1 MDKVIKVINL
11 LKIAIIFALGLFSTA
26 GYSLSSDWAISEKS
40 KVRLISPMTSSNN
53 NQLILALEY
62 ELEDEW
68 KTYWKSP
75 GGGGFPQKIIWNNSS
90 NVKDIKILW
99 PEPIEFEI
107 LGLKSIG
114 YKDKVIFPLIVDLED
129 NQKQTNLNLNI
140 NYLVCKDVCIPGSA
154 DIFLNIP
161 SGDGEY
167 TDYFFEI
174 EKVLSATLNNNI
186 DFTPISNFSFKAIEN
201 NNSVI
206 FDIEISTTSF
216 FDDPKIFIHTPFGL
230 PVVEPIN
237 NYSLDFQKLNTSLYY
252 SADQF
257 NEKKFP
263 IEIFFYDNNHSFKV
277 EKSVEIEN
285 VDKNISTNTSLIYLL
300 LISILGG
307 FILNLMPCVFPVL
320 SLKLLS
326 VINTE
331 DKKIKSSFFITVL
344 GIITSFLILGVFFAL
359 LKQINISI
367 SWGMQFQEPYFLM
380 FILMIISMF
389 FLNTLGLFQI
399 NLPSFLHSSNIL
411 NSGNNFYTKNFFNGF
426 FATLLATPCSAPYL
440 GTAVTA
446 AFTQS
451 TTYLFL
457 IFFFMGIGMSL
468 PYLVVAFFPGLI
480 SFLPRSGKWMIY
492 FKYFLSILLLIT
504 IVWLLSI
511 LNNYFNYFFIVTFT
525 VLLILISAILK
536 FRIYQIPLIISLIII
551 FFLTPYINSFQ
562 KINEEN
568 YKNNNWLDFNAKNIP
583 EIIANNE
590 IVFLDITADWCITCK
605 FNKINVLNSKTIS
618 EFFDSQEVT
627 LIKADWTQPNEKINK
642 FLKKYNKFGIPFN
655 AFYSSKFPKGIV
667 MNEILTRNKYLKHI
681 IKLNKKHD
689 Y

>member
-40 KVRLISPMTSSNN
+40 KVRLISPMTASNNN

-62 ELEDEW
+62 ELEEEW

-114 YKDKVIFPLIVDLED
+114 YKDKVIFPLIVDIED

-140 NYLVCKDVCIPGSA
+140 NYLVCRDICIPGNA
-154 DIFLNIP
+154 DIFLDLP

-174 EKVLSATLNNNI
+174 EKVLSTTLNNNI
-186 DFTPISNFSFKAIEN
+186 DFTPISNFSFNAIQN
-201 NNSVI
+201 NNDVI
-206 FDIEISTTSF
+206 FDIEITTSSF

-237 NYSLDFQKLNTSLYY
+237 NYSLDFQKLKTSFNFRL
-252 SADQF
+252 DQF

-277 EKSVEIEN
+277 EKNVEIEN
-285 VDKNISTNTSLIYLL
+285 VDKNISTNNSLLYLL
-300 LISILGG
+300 LISLLGG

-344 GIITSFLILGVFFAL
+344 GIITSFLILGSFFAI

-380 FILMIISMF
+380 FILIIISMF

-399 NLPSFLHSSNIL
+399 NLPSFLFSSKIL

-451 TTYLFL
+451 TTFLFL

-468 PYLVVAFFPGLI
+468 PYLIIAFFPGLI

-492 FKYFLSILLLIT
+492 FKYFLSILLFIT

-536 FRIYQIPLIISLIII
+536 FRIYQTPLIISLIII
-551 FFLTPYINSFQ
+551 FFLTPYLNSFQ

-568 YKNNNWLDFNAKNIP
+568 YKSNNWLDFNSKSIP

-590 IVFLDITADWCITCK
+590 IIFLDITADWCITCK
-605 FNKINVLNSKTIS
+605 FNKINVLNSKTVS
-618 EFFDSQEVT
+618 DFFDSQEVT

-655 AFYSSKFPKGIV
+655 AFYSSKFPEGIV
-667 MNEILTRNKYLKHI
+667 MNEILTEKQIFETYNKVK
-681 IKLNKKHD
+681 
-689 Y
+689 

>member
-11 LKIAIIFALGLFSTA
+11 LKIATIFAFGLFSTA

-174 EKVLSATLNNNI
+174 EKVLSTTLNNNI

-230 PVVEPIN
+230 PVVAPIN

-285 VDKNISTNTSLIYLL
+285 IDKNISIKTSLIYLL

-344 GIITSFLILGVFFAL
+344 GIISSFLILGAFFAI

-380 FILMIISMF
+380 FILIIISMF

-399 NLPSFLHSSNIL
+399 NLPSFLSSSKIL

-468 PYLVVAFFPGLI
+468 PYLIIAFFPGLI

-492 FKYFLSILLLIT
+492 FKYFLSILLFIT

-551 FFLTPYINSFQ
+551 FFLTPYLNSFQ

-568 YKNNNWLDFNAKNIP
+568 YKNNNWLDFNSKNIP

-605 FNKINVLNSKTIS
+605 FNKIDVLNSKTIS
-618 EFFDSQEVT
+618 DFFDSQEVT

-655 AFYSSKFPKGIV
+655 AFYSSKFPEGIV
-667 MNEILTRNKYLKHI
+667 MNEILTEKQIFETYNKVK
-681 IKLNKKHD
+681 
-689 Y
+689 

>member
-11 LKIAIIFALGLFSTA
+11 LKIAIIFAFGLFSTA

-75 GGGGFPQKIIWNNSS
+75 GGGGFPQKIIWNNST

-114 YKDKVIFPLIVDLED
+114 YKDKVIFPLIVDIED

-174 EKVLSATLNNNI
+174 EKVLSTTLNNNI

-252 SADQF
+252 NADQF

-285 VDKNISTNTSLIYLL
+285 VDKNISINTSLIYLL

-331 DKKIKSSFFITVL
+331 DKNIKSSFFITVL
-344 GIITSFLILGVFFAL
+344 GIISSFLILGAFFAI

-380 FILMIISMF
+380 FILIIISMF

-399 NLPSFLHSSNIL
+399 NLPSFLSSSKIL

-457 IFFFMGIGMSL
+457 IFCFMGIGMSL
-468 PYLVVAFFPGLI
+468 PYLVIAFFPGLI

-492 FKYFLSILLLIT
+492 FKYFLSILLFIT

-551 FFLTPYINSFQ
+551 FFLTPYLNSFQ

-568 YKNNNWLDFNAKNIP
+568 YKSNNWLDFNSKSIP

-605 FNKINVLNSKTIS
+605 FNKINVLNSKTVS
-618 EFFDSQEVT
+618 DFFDSQEVT

-655 AFYSSKFPKGIV
+655 AFYSSKFPEGIV
-667 MNEILTRNKYLKHI
+667 MNEILTEKQIFETYNKVK
-681 IKLNKKHD
+681 
-689 Y
+689 

>member
-11 LKIAIIFALGLFSTA
+11 LKIVIIFTLGLFSTA

-40 KVRLISPMTSSNN
+40 KVRLISPMTASNNN

-62 ELEDEW
+62 ELEEEW

-114 YKDKVIFPLIVDLED
+114 YKDKVVFPLIVDIKD

-140 NYLVCKDVCIPGSA
+140 NYLVCRDICIPGNV
-154 DIFLNIP
+154 DIFLDLP

-174 EKVLSATLNNNI
+174 EKVLSTTLNNNI
-186 DFTPISNFSFKAIEN
+186 DFTPISNFSFNAIQN
-201 NNSVI
+201 NNDVI
-206 FDIEISTTSF
+206 FDIEISTSSF

-230 PVVEPIN
+230 PVVESIN
-237 NYSLDFQKLNTSLYY
+237 NYSLDFQKLKTSFNYRL
-252 SADQF
+252 DQF
-257 NEKKFP
+257 YEKKFP

-277 EKSVEIEN
+277 EKNVEIEN
-285 VDKNISTNTSLIYLL
+285 VDKNISTNNSLLYLL
-300 LISILGG
+300 LISLLGG

-344 GIITSFLILGVFFAL
+344 GIITSFLILGSFFAI

-380 FILMIISMF
+380 FILIIISMF

-399 NLPSFLHSSNIL
+399 NLPSYLFSSKIL
-411 NSGNNFYTKNFFNGF
+411 NSGKNFYTKNFFNGF

-468 PYLVVAFFPGLI
+468 PYLIIAFFPGLI

-492 FKYFLSILLLIT
+492 FKYFLSILLFIT

-536 FRIYQIPLIISLIII
+536 FRIYQTPLIISLIII
-551 FFLTPYINSFQ
+551 FFLTPYLNSFQ

-568 YKNNNWLDFNAKNIP
+568 YKSNNWLDFNSKSIP

-605 FNKINVLNSKTIS
+605 FNKINVLNSKTVS
-618 EFFDSQEVT
+618 DFFVSQEVI

-655 AFYSSKFPKGIV
+655 AFYSSKFPEGIV
-667 MNEILTRNKYLKHI
+667 MNEILTEKQIFETYNKVK
-681 IKLNKKHD
+681 
-689 Y
+689 

>member
-1 MDKVIKVINL
+1 MDKVIKVTKL
-11 LKIAIIFALGLFSTA
+11 LKIAIILALGLFSPA

-40 KVRLISPMTSSNN
+40 KVRLISPMTASNNN

-62 ELEDEW
+62 ELEEEW

-114 YKDKVIFPLIVDLED
+114 YKDKVIFPLIVDIED

-140 NYLVCKDVCIPGSA
+140 NYLVCKDVCIPGNA

-174 EKVLSATLNNNI
+174 EKVLSTTLNNNI

-237 NYSLDFQKLNTSLYY
+237 NYSLDFQKLKTSFNFRL
-252 SADQF
+252 DQF

-277 EKSVEIEN
+277 EKNVEIEN
-285 VDKNISTNTSLIYLL
+285 VDKNIFTNNSLLYLL
-300 LISILGG
+300 LISLLGG

-344 GIITSFLILGVFFAL
+344 GIITSFLILGSFFAI

-380 FILMIISMF
+380 FILTIISMF

-399 NLPSFLHSSNIL
+399 NLPSFLSSSKIL

-468 PYLVVAFFPGLI
+468 PYLIIAFFPGLI

-492 FKYFLSILLLIT
+492 FKYFLSILLFIT

-536 FRIYQIPLIISLIII
+536 FRIYQTPLIISLIII
-551 FFLTPYINSFQ
+551 FFLTPYLNSFQ

-568 YKNNNWLDFNAKNIP
+568 YKSNNWLDFNSKSIP

-605 FNKINVLNSKTIS
+605 FNKINVLNSKTVS
-618 EFFDSQEVT
+618 DFFDSQEVT

-655 AFYSSKFPKGIV
+655 AFYSSKFPEGIV
-667 MNEILTRNKYLKHI
+667 MNEILTEKQIFETYNKVK
-681 IKLNKKHD
+681 
-689 Y
+689 

>member
-1 MDKVIKVINL
+1 MNKVIKFINL
-11 LKIAIIFALGLFSTA
+11 LKIAIIFAFGLFSTP

-40 KVRLISPMTSSNN
+40 KVRLISPITSSNN

-161 SGDGEY
+161 SGDGDY

-174 EKVLSATLNNNI
+174 EKVLSTTLNNNI

-263 IEIFFYDNNHSFKV
+263 IEIFFYDNNHSFKI

-285 VDKNISTNTSLIYLL
+285 IDKNITINTSLIYLL
-300 LISILGG
+300 LISLIGG

-344 GIITSFLILGVFFAL
+344 GIITSFLILGAFFAI

-380 FILMIISMF
+380 FILIIISMF

-399 NLPSFLHSSNIL
+399 NLPSFLSSSKIL
-411 NSGNNFYTKNFFNGF
+411 NSGNSFYSKNFFNGF

-457 IFFFMGIGMSL
+457 IFFFMGVGMSI
-468 PYLVVAFFPGLI
+468 PYLVIAFFPSLI

-511 LNNYFNYFFIVTFT
+511 LNNYFNYFFLFTFA
-525 VLLILISAILK
+525 VLLTLISAILK

-551 FFLTPYINSFQ
+551 FFLTPYLNSFQ

-568 YKNNNWLDFNAKNIP
+568 YKSNDWLDFNSKSIP

-618 EFFDSQEVT
+618 YFFDSQEVT

-655 AFYSSKFPKGIV
+655 AFYSSKFPEGIV
-667 MNEILTRNKYLKHI
+667 MNEILTEKQIFETYNKVK
-681 IKLNKKHD
+681 
-689 Y
+689 

>member
-40 KVRLISPMTSSNN
+40 KVRLISPMTASNNN

-62 ELEDEW
+62 ELEEEW

-114 YKDKVIFPLIVDLED
+114 YKDKVIFPLIVDIED
-129 NQKQTNLNLNI
+129 NEKQTNLNLNI
-140 NYLVCKDVCIPGSA
+140 NYLVCRDVCIPGNA
-154 DIFLNIP
+154 DIFLNLP
-161 SGDGEY
+161 SGDGAY

-174 EKVLSATLNNNI
+174 EKVLSTTLNNKI
-186 DFTPISNFSFKAIEN
+186 DFTPISNFSIKAIEN
-201 NNSVI
+201 SNDVI
-206 FDIEISTTSF
+206 FDIEISTNSF

-230 PVVEPIN
+230 PLAEPIN

-252 SADQF
+252 SSDQF

-277 EKSVEIEN
+277 EKNLEIEN
-285 VDKNISTNTSLIYLL
+285 VDKNISINNSLVYLL
-300 LISILGG
+300 LISVLGG

-331 DKKIKSSFFITVL
+331 EKKIKSSFFITVL
-344 GIITSFLILGVFFAL
+344 GIITSFLILGSFFAI

-380 FILMIISMF
+380 FILTIISMF
-389 FLNTLGLFQI
+389 FLNTLGFFQI
-399 NLPSFLHSSNIL
+399 NLPSFLYSSKIL

-457 IFFFMGIGMSL
+457 IFCFMGIGMSI
-468 PYLVVAFFPGLI
+468 PYLVIAFFPGLI

-536 FRIYQIPLIISLIII
+536 LRIFQIPLIISLIII
-551 FFLTPYINSFQ
+551 FFLTPFLNSFQ

-568 YKNNNWLDFNAKNIP
+568 YKSNNWLDFNSKSIP

-605 FNKINVLNSKTIS
+605 FNKINVLNSETIS

-655 AFYSSKFPKGIV
+655 AFYSSKFPEGIV
-667 MNEILTRNKYLKHI
+667 MNEILTEKQIFETYNKVK
-681 IKLNKKHD
+681 
-689 Y
+689 

>member
-11 LKIAIIFALGLFSTA
+11 LKIAIIFAFGLFSTA

-114 YKDKVIFPLIVDLED
+114 YKDKVIFPLIVDIED

-174 EKVLSATLNNNI
+174 EKVLSTTLNNNI

-277 EKSVEIEN
+277 KKNVEIEN
-285 VDKNISTNTSLIYLL
+285 VDKNISINTSLIYLL
-300 LISILGG
+300 LISLLGG

-331 DKKIKSSFFITVL
+331 DKKIKSSFFITIL
-344 GIITSFLILGVFFAL
+344 GIISSFLILGAFFAI

-380 FILMIISMF
+380 FILIIISMF
-389 FLNTLGLFQI
+389 FLNTLGLIQI
-399 NLPSFLHSSNIL
+399 NLPGFLSSSKIL

-468 PYLVVAFFPGLI
+468 PYLIIAFFPGLI

-492 FKYFLSILLLIT
+492 FKYFLSILLFIT

-511 LNNYFNYFFIVTFT
+511 LNNYFNYLFIVSFT

-536 FRIYQIPLIISLIII
+536 FRIYQTPLIISLIII
-551 FFLTPYINSFQ
+551 FFLTPYLNSFQ

-568 YKNNNWLDFNAKNIP
+568 YKSNNWLDFNSKSIP

-605 FNKINVLNSKTIS
+605 FNKINVLNSEVIS
-618 EFFDSQEVT
+618 EFFDSQEIT

-655 AFYSSKFPKGIV
+655 AFYSSKFPEGIV
-667 MNEILTRNKYLKHI
+667 MNEILTEKQIFETYNKVK
-681 IKLNKKHD
+681 
-689 Y
+689 

>member
-40 KVRLISPMTSSNN
+40 KVRLISPMTASNNN
-53 NQLILALEY
+53 NQLFLALEY
-62 ELEDEW
+62 ELEEEW

-114 YKDKVIFPLIVDLED
+114 YKDKVIFPLIVDIKD

-140 NYLVCKDVCIPGSA
+140 NYLVCRDICIPGNA
-154 DIFLNIP
+154 DIFLDLP

-186 DFTPISNFSFKAIEN
+186 DFTPISNFSFTAIQN
-201 NNSVI
+201 NNDVI
-206 FDIEISTTSF
+206 FDIEISTSSF

-237 NYSLDFQKLNTSLYY
+237 NYSLDFQKLKTSFNFRL
-252 SADQF
+252 DQF

-277 EKSVEIEN
+277 EKNVEIEN
-285 VDKNISTNTSLIYLL
+285 VDINISTNNNLLYLL
-300 LISILGG
+300 LISLLGG

-344 GIITSFLILGVFFAL
+344 GIITSFLILGSFFAI

-380 FILMIISMF
+380 SILTIISIF
-389 FLNTLGLFQI
+389 FLNTLGLFKI
-399 NLPSFLHSSNIL
+399 NLPSFLFSSKIL

-457 IFFFMGIGMSL
+457 IFLFMGIGMSL
-468 PYLVVAFFPGLI
+468 PYLIIAFFPGLI

-492 FKYFLSILLLIT
+492 FKYFLSILLFIT

-536 FRIYQIPLIISLIII
+536 FRIYQTPLIISLIII
-551 FFLTPYINSFQ
+551 FFLTPYLNSFQ

-568 YKNNNWLDFNAKNIP
+568 YKSNNWLDFNSKSIP

-605 FNKINVLNSKTIS
+605 FNKINVLNSKTVS
-618 EFFDSQEVT
+618 DFFDSQEVT

-655 AFYSSKFPKGIV
+655 AFYSSKFPEGIV
-667 MNEILTRNKYLKHI
+667 MNEILTEKQIFETYNKVK
-681 IKLNKKHD
+681 
-689 Y
+689 

>member
-11 LKIAIIFALGLFSTA
+11 LKIVIIFALGLFSTA

-40 KVRLISPMTSSNN
+40 KVRLISPMTASNNN

-62 ELEDEW
+62 ELEEEW

-114 YKDKVIFPLIVDLED
+114 YKDKVIFPLIVDIKD

-174 EKVLSATLNNNI
+174 EKVLSTTLNNNI

-344 GIITSFLILGVFFAL
+344 GIISSFLILGAFFAI

-380 FILMIISMF
+380 FILIIISMF

-399 NLPSFLHSSNIL
+399 NLPSFLSSSKIL

-468 PYLVVAFFPGLI
+468 PYLIIAFFPGLI

-492 FKYFLSILLLIT
+492 FKYFLSILLFIT

-551 FFLTPYINSFQ
+551 FFLTPYLNSFQ

-568 YKNNNWLDFNAKNIP
+568 YKSNNWLDFNSKSIP

-605 FNKINVLNSKTIS
+605 FNKINVLNSKTVS
-618 EFFDSQEVT
+618 DFFDSQEVT

-655 AFYSSKFPKGIV
+655 AFYSSKFPEGIV
-667 MNEILTRNKYLKHI
+667 MNEILTEKQIFETYNKVK
-681 IKLNKKHD
+681 
-689 Y
+689 

>member
-11 LKIAIIFALGLFSTA
+11 LKIAIIFAFGLFSTA

-40 KVRLISPMTSSNN
+40 KVRLISPMTASNN
-53 NQLILALEY
+53 NKLILALEY

-174 EKVLSATLNNNI
+174 EKVLSTTLNNNI

-285 VDKNISTNTSLIYLL
+285 IDKNISINTSLIYLL

-331 DKKIKSSFFITVL
+331 DKNIKSSFFITVL
-344 GIITSFLILGVFFAL
+344 GIISSFLILGAFFAI

-380 FILMIISMF
+380 FILIIISMF

-399 NLPSFLHSSNIL
+399 NLPSFLSSSKIL

-468 PYLVVAFFPGLI
+468 PYLIIAFFPGLI

-492 FKYFLSILLLIT
+492 FKYFLSILLFIT

-536 FRIYQIPLIISLIII
+536 FRIYQTPLIISLIII
-551 FFLTPYINSFQ
+551 FFLTPYLNSFQ

-568 YKNNNWLDFNAKNIP
+568 YKSNNWLDFNSKSIP

-605 FNKINVLNSKTIS
+605 FNKINVLNSKKIS
-618 EFFDSQEVT
+618 DFFDSQEVT

-655 AFYSSKFPKGIV
+655 AFYSSKFPEGIV
-667 MNEILTRNKYLKHI
+667 MNEILTEKQILETYNKVK
-681 IKLNKKHD
+681 
-689 Y
+689 

>member
-1 MDKVIKVINL
+1 MDKVIKVTKL
-11 LKIAIIFALGLFSTA
+11 LKIAIILALGLFSPA

-40 KVRLISPMTSSNN
+40 KVRLISPTTASNNN

-62 ELEDEW
+62 ELEEEW

-114 YKDKVIFPLIVDLED
+114 YKDKVIFPLIVDIKD

-140 NYLVCKDVCIPGSA
+140 NYLVCRDICIPGNA
-154 DIFLNIP
+154 DIFLDLP

-174 EKVLSATLNNNI
+174 EKVLSTTLNNNI
-186 DFTPISNFSFKAIEN
+186 DFTPISNFSFNAIQN
-201 NNSVI
+201 NNDVI
-206 FDIEISTTSF
+206 FDIEITTSSF

-237 NYSLDFQKLNTSLYY
+237 NYSLDFQKLKTSFNFRL
-252 SADQF
+252 DQF

-277 EKSVEIEN
+277 EKNVEIEN
-285 VDKNISTNTSLIYLL
+285 VDKNISTNNSLLYLL
-300 LISILGG
+300 LISLLGG

-344 GIITSFLILGVFFAL
+344 GIITSFLILGSFFAI

-380 FILMIISMF
+380 FILTIISMF

-399 NLPSFLHSSNIL
+399 NLPSFLFSSKIL

-468 PYLVVAFFPGLI
+468 PYLIIAFFPGLI

-492 FKYFLSILLLIT
+492 FKYFLSILLFIT

-536 FRIYQIPLIISLIII
+536 FRIYQTPLIISLIII
-551 FFLTPYINSFQ
+551 FFLTPYLNSFQ

-568 YKNNNWLDFNAKNIP
+568 YKSNNWLDFNSKSIP

-605 FNKINVLNSKTIS
+605 FNKINVLNSKTVS
-618 EFFDSQEVT
+618 DFFDSQEVT

-655 AFYSSKFPKGIV
+655 AFYSSKFPEGIV
-667 MNEILTRNKYLKHI
+667 MNEILTEKQIFETYNKVK
-681 IKLNKKHD
+681 
-689 Y
+689 

>member
-40 KVRLISPMTSSNN
+40 KVRLISPMTASNNN

-62 ELEDEW
+62 ELEEEW

-114 YKDKVIFPLIVDLED
+114 YKDKVIFPLIVDIED

-140 NYLVCKDVCIPGSA
+140 NYLVCRDICIPGNA
-154 DIFLNIP
+154 DIFLDLP

-174 EKVLSATLNNNI
+174 EKVLSTTLNNNI

-237 NYSLDFQKLNTSLYY
+237 NYSLDFQKLKTSFNFRL
-252 SADQF
+252 DQF

-277 EKSVEIEN
+277 EKNVEIEN
-285 VDKNISTNTSLIYLL
+285 VDKNISTNNSLLYLL
-300 LISILGG
+300 LISLLGG

-344 GIITSFLILGVFFAL
+344 GIITSFLILGSFFAI

-380 FILMIISMF
+380 FILTIISMF

-399 NLPSFLHSSNIL
+399 NLPSFLFSSKIL

-468 PYLVVAFFPGLI
+468 PYLIIAFFPGLI

-492 FKYFLSILLLIT
+492 FKYFLSILLFIT

-551 FFLTPYINSFQ
+551 FFLTPYLNSFQ

-568 YKNNNWLDFNAKNIP
+568 YKSNNWLDFNSKSIP
-583 EIIANNE
+583 EIIVNNE

-605 FNKINVLNSKTIS
+605 FNKINVLNSKTVS
-618 EFFDSQEVT
+618 DFFDSQEVT

-655 AFYSSKFPKGIV
+655 AFYSSKFPEGIV
-667 MNEILTRNKYLKHI
+667 MNEILTEKQIFETYNKVK
-681 IKLNKKHD
+681 
-689 Y
+689 

>member
-11 LKIAIIFALGLFSTA
+11 LKIAIILALGLFSSA

-40 KVRLISPMTSSNN
+40 KVRLISPMTASNNN

-62 ELEDEW
+62 ELEEEW

-114 YKDKVIFPLIVDLED
+114 YKDKVIFPLIVDIED

-140 NYLVCKDVCIPGSA
+140 NYLVCRDICIPGNA
-154 DIFLNIP
+154 DIFLDLP

-174 EKVLSATLNNNI
+174 EKVLSTTLNNNI

-237 NYSLDFQKLNTSLYY
+237 NYSLDFQKLKTSFNFRL
-252 SADQF
+252 DQF

-277 EKSVEIEN
+277 EKNVEIEN
-285 VDKNISTNTSLIYLL
+285 VDKNISTNNSLLYLL
-300 LISILGG
+300 LISLLGG

-344 GIITSFLILGVFFAL
+344 GIITSFLILGSFFAI

-380 FILMIISMF
+380 FILTIISMF

-399 NLPSFLHSSNIL
+399 NLPSFLSSSKIL

-468 PYLVVAFFPGLI
+468 PYLIIAFFPGLI

-492 FKYFLSILLLIT
+492 FKYFLSILLFIT

-551 FFLTPYINSFQ
+551 FFLTPYLNSFQ

-568 YKNNNWLDFNAKNIP
+568 YKSNNWLDFNSKSIP

-590 IVFLDITADWCITCK
+590 IIFLDITADWCITCK
-605 FNKINVLNSKTIS
+605 FNKINVLNSKTVS
-618 EFFDSQEVT
+618 DFFDSQEVT

-655 AFYSSKFPKGIV
+655 AFYSSKFPEGIV
-667 MNEILTRNKYLKHI
+667 MNEILTEKQIFETYNKVK
-681 IKLNKKHD
+681 
-689 Y
+689 

>member
-11 LKIAIIFALGLFSTA
+11 LKIAIIFAFGLFSTA

-174 EKVLSATLNNNI
+174 EKVLSTTLNNNI

-285 VDKNISTNTSLIYLL
+285 IDKNISINTSLIYLL

-331 DKKIKSSFFITVL
+331 DKKIKSSFFITAL
-344 GIITSFLILGVFFAL
+344 GIISSFLILGVFFAI

-380 FILMIISMF
+380 FILIIISMF

-399 NLPSFLHSSNIL
+399 NLPSFLSSSKIL

-468 PYLVVAFFPGLI
+468 PYLIIAFFPGLI

-492 FKYFLSILLLIT
+492 FKYFLSILLFIT

-551 FFLTPYINSFQ
+551 FFLTPYLNSFQ

-568 YKNNNWLDFNAKNIP
+568 YKSNNWLDFNSKSIP

-605 FNKINVLNSKTIS
+605 YNKINVLNSKTVS
-618 EFFDSQEVT
+618 DFFDSQEVT

-655 AFYSSKFPKGIV
+655 AFYSSKFPEGIV
-667 MNEILTRNKYLKHI
+667 MNEILTEKQIFETYNKVK
-681 IKLNKKHD
+681 
-689 Y
+689 

>member
-40 KVRLISPMTSSNN
+40 KVRLISPMTASNNN

-62 ELEDEW
+62 ELEEEW

-174 EKVLSATLNNNI
+174 EKVLSTTLNNNI

-237 NYSLDFQKLNTSLYY
+237 NYSLDLQKLNTSLYY

-285 VDKNISTNTSLIYLL
+285 VDKNISINTSLIYLL

-331 DKKIKSSFFITVL
+331 DKNIKSSFFITVL
-344 GIITSFLILGVFFAL
+344 GIISSFLILGAFFAI

-380 FILMIISMF
+380 FILIIISMF

-399 NLPSFLHSSNIL
+399 NLPSFLSSSKIL

-468 PYLVVAFFPGLI
+468 PYLIIAFFPGLI

-492 FKYFLSILLLIT
+492 FKYFLSILLFIT

-551 FFLTPYINSFQ
+551 FFLTPYLNSFQ

-568 YKNNNWLDFNAKNIP
+568 YKSNNWLDFNSKNIT

-590 IVFLDITADWCITCK
+590 IIFLDITADWCITCK
-605 FNKINVLNSKTIS
+605 FNKINVLNSKTVS
-618 EFFDSQEVT
+618 DFFDSQEVT

-655 AFYSSKFPKGIV
+655 AFYSSKFPEGIV
-667 MNEILTRNKYLKHI
+667 MNEILTEKQIFETYNKVK
-681 IKLNKKHD
+681 
-689 Y
+689 

>member
-11 LKIAIIFALGLFSTA
+11 LKIAIIFAFGLFSTA

-40 KVRLISPMTSSNN
+40 KVRLISPMTASNNN

-62 ELEDEW
+62 ELEEEW

-114 YKDKVIFPLIVDLED
+114 YKDKVIFPLIVDIED

-140 NYLVCKDVCIPGSA
+140 NYLVCRDVCIPGNA
-154 DIFLNIP
+154 DIFLNLP

-174 EKVLSATLNNNI
+174 EKVLSTTLNNNI

-285 VDKNISTNTSLIYLL
+285 VDKNISINTSLIYLL

-344 GIITSFLILGVFFAL
+344 GIISSFLILGAFFAI

-380 FILMIISMF
+380 FILIIISMF

-399 NLPSFLHSSNIL
+399 NLPSFLSSSKIL

-468 PYLVVAFFPGLI
+468 PYLVIAFFPGLI

-492 FKYFLSILLLIT
+492 FKYFLSILLFIT

-551 FFLTPYINSFQ
+551 FFLTPYLNSFQ

-568 YKNNNWLDFNAKNIP
+568 YKSNNWLDFNSKSIP

-605 FNKINVLNSKTIS
+605 FNKINVLNSKTVS
-618 EFFDSQEVT
+618 DFFDSQEVT
-627 LIKADWTQPNEKINK
+627 LIKADWTQPNEKINR

-655 AFYSSKFPKGIV
+655 AFYSSKFPEGIV
-667 MNEILTRNKYLKHI
+667 MNEILTEKQIFETYNKVK
-681 IKLNKKHD
+681 
-689 Y
+689 

>member
-40 KVRLISPMTSSNN
+40 KVRLISPMTASNNN

-62 ELEDEW
+62 ELEEEW

-114 YKDKVIFPLIVDLED
+114 YKDKVIFPLIVDIED

-140 NYLVCKDVCIPGSA
+140 NYLVCRDICIPGNA
-154 DIFLNIP
+154 DIFLELP

-174 EKVLSATLNNNI
+174 EKVLSTTLNNNI

-237 NYSLDFQKLNTSLYY
+237 NYSLDFQKLKTSFNFRI
-252 SADQF
+252 DQF

-277 EKSVEIEN
+277 EKNVEIEN
-285 VDKNISTNTSLIYLL
+285 VDKNISTNNSLLYLL
-300 LISILGG
+300 LISLLGG

-344 GIITSFLILGVFFAL
+344 GIITSFLILGSFFAI

-380 FILMIISMF
+380 FILTIISMF

-399 NLPSFLHSSNIL
+399 NLPSFLSSSKIL

-457 IFFFMGIGMSL
+457 IFFFMGIGMSV
-468 PYLVVAFFPGLI
+468 PYLIIAFFPGLI

-492 FKYFLSILLLIT
+492 FKYFLSILLFIT

-511 LNNYFNYFFIVTFT
+511 LNNYFNYFFIVTFA

-551 FFLTPYINSFQ
+551 FFLTPYLNSFQ

-568 YKNNNWLDFNAKNIP
+568 YKSNNWLDFNSKSIP

-590 IVFLDITADWCITCK
+590 IIFLDITADWCITCK
-605 FNKINVLNSKTIS
+605 FNKINVLNSKTVS
-618 EFFDSQEVT
+618 DFFDSQEVT

-655 AFYSSKFPKGIV
+655 AFYSSKFPEGIV
-667 MNEILTRNKYLKHI
+667 MNEILTEKQIFETYNKVK
-681 IKLNKKHD
+681 
-689 Y
+689 

>member
-1 MDKVIKVINL
+1 MDKVIKVTKL
-11 LKIAIIFALGLFSTA
+11 LKIAIILALGLFSPA

-40 KVRLISPMTSSNN
+40 KVRLISPTTASNNN

-62 ELEDEW
+62 ELEEEW

-114 YKDKVIFPLIVDLED
+114 YKDKVIFPLIVDIED

-140 NYLVCKDVCIPGSA
+140 NYLVCRDICIPGNA
-154 DIFLNIP
+154 DIFLDLP

-174 EKVLSATLNNNI
+174 EKVLSTTLNNNI

-237 NYSLDFQKLNTSLYY
+237 NYSLDFQKLKTSFNFRL
-252 SADQF
+252 DQF

-277 EKSVEIEN
+277 EKNVEIEN
-285 VDKNISTNTSLIYLL
+285 VDKNISTNNSLLYLL
-300 LISILGG
+300 LISLLGG

-344 GIITSFLILGVFFAL
+344 GIITSFLILGSFFAI

-380 FILMIISMF
+380 FILTIISMF

-399 NLPSFLHSSNIL
+399 NLPSFLFSSKIL

-468 PYLVVAFFPGLI
+468 PYLIIAFFPGLI

-492 FKYFLSILLLIT
+492 FKYFLSILLFIT

-536 FRIYQIPLIISLIII
+536 FRIYQTPLIISLIII
-551 FFLTPYINSFQ
+551 FFLTPYLNSFQ

-568 YKNNNWLDFNAKNIP
+568 YKSNNWLDFNSKSIP

-590 IVFLDITADWCITCK
+590 IIFLDITADWCITCK
-605 FNKINVLNSKTIS
+605 FNKINVLNSKTVS
-618 EFFDSQEVT
+618 DFFDSQEVT

-655 AFYSSKFPKGIV
+655 AFYSSKFPEGIV
-667 MNEILTRNKYLKHI
+667 MNEILTEKQIFETYNKVK
-681 IKLNKKHD
+681 
-689 Y
+689 

>member
-40 KVRLISPMTSSNN
+40 KVRLISPMTASNNN

-62 ELEDEW
+62 ELEEEW

-114 YKDKVIFPLIVDLED
+114 YKDKVIFPLIVDIED

-140 NYLVCKDVCIPGSA
+140 NYLVCRDICIPGNA
-154 DIFLNIP
+154 DIFLDLP

-174 EKVLSATLNNNI
+174 EKVLSTTLNNNI

-237 NYSLDFQKLNTSLYY
+237 NYSLDFQKLKTSFNFRL
-252 SADQF
+252 DQF

-277 EKSVEIEN
+277 EKNVEIEN
-285 VDKNISTNTSLIYLL
+285 VDKNISTNNSLLYLL
-300 LISILGG
+300 LISLLGG

-344 GIITSFLILGVFFAL
+344 GIITSFLILGSFFAI

-380 FILMIISMF
+380 FILTIISMF

-399 NLPSFLHSSNIL
+399 NLPSFLFSSKIL

-468 PYLVVAFFPGLI
+468 PYLIIAFFPGLI

-492 FKYFLSILLLIT
+492 FKYFLSILLFIT

-536 FRIYQIPLIISLIII
+536 FRIYQTPLIISLIII
-551 FFLTPYINSFQ
+551 FFLTPYLNSFQ

-568 YKNNNWLDFNAKNIP
+568 YKSNNWLDFNSKSIP
-583 EIIANNE
+583 EIIVNNE

-605 FNKINVLNSKTIS
+605 FNKINVLNSKTVS
-618 EFFDSQEVT
+618 DFFDSQEVT

-655 AFYSSKFPKGIV
+655 AFYSSKFPEGIV
-667 MNEILTRNKYLKHI
+667 MNEILTEKQIFETYNKVK
-681 IKLNKKHD
+681 
-689 Y
+689 

>member
-11 LKIAIIFALGLFSTA
+11 LKIAIIFAFGLFSTA

-40 KVRLISPMTSSNN
+40 KVRLISPMTASNNN

-62 ELEDEW
+62 ELEEEW

-174 EKVLSATLNNNI
+174 EKVLSTTLNNNI

-206 FDIEISTTSF
+206 FDIEISTISF

-237 NYSLDFQKLNTSLYY
+237 NYSLDLQTLNTSLYY

-285 VDKNISTNTSLIYLL
+285 IDKNISINTSLIYLL
-300 LISILGG
+300 LISLLGG

-344 GIITSFLILGVFFAL
+344 GIISSFLILGAFFAI

-380 FILMIISMF
+380 FILIIISMF

-399 NLPSFLHSSNIL
+399 NLPSFLSSSKIL

-457 IFFFMGIGMSL
+457 IFCFMGIGMSL
-468 PYLVVAFFPGLI
+468 PYLIIAFFPGLI

-492 FKYFLSILLLIT
+492 FKYFLSILLFIT

-511 LNNYFNYFFIVTFT
+511 LNNYFNYFF
-525 VLLILISAILK
+525 
-536 FRIYQIPLIISLIII
+536 
-551 FFLTPYINSFQ
+551 
-562 KINEEN
+562 
-568 YKNNNWLDFNAKNIP
+568 
-583 EIIANNE
+583 
-590 IVFLDITADWCITCK
+590 
-605 FNKINVLNSKTIS
+605 
-618 EFFDSQEVT
+618 
-627 LIKADWTQPNEKINK
+627 
-642 FLKKYNKFGIPFN
+642 GIRVN
-655 AFYSSKFPKGIV
+655 
-667 MNEILTRNKYLKHI
+667 
-681 IKLNKKHD
+681 
-689 Y
+689 

>member
-40 KVRLISPMTSSNN
+40 KVRLISPMTASNNN

-62 ELEDEW
+62 ELEEEW

-114 YKDKVIFPLIVDLED
+114 YKDKVIFPLIVDIED

-140 NYLVCKDVCIPGSA
+140 NYLVCRDICIPGNA
-154 DIFLNIP
+154 DIFLDLP

-174 EKVLSATLNNNI
+174 EKVLSTTLNNNI

-237 NYSLDFQKLNTSLYY
+237 NYSLDFQKLKTSFNFRL
-252 SADQF
+252 DQF

-277 EKSVEIEN
+277 EKNVEIEN
-285 VDKNISTNTSLIYLL
+285 VDKNIFTNNSLLYLL
-300 LISILGG
+300 LISLLGG

-344 GIITSFLILGVFFAL
+344 GIITSFLILGSFFAI

-380 FILMIISMF
+380 FILTIISMF

-399 NLPSFLHSSNIL
+399 NLPSFLSSSKIL

-468 PYLVVAFFPGLI
+468 PYLIIAFFPGLI

-492 FKYFLSILLLIT
+492 FKYFLSILLFIT

-536 FRIYQIPLIISLIII
+536 FRIYQTPLIISLIII
-551 FFLTPYINSFQ
+551 FFLTPYLNSFQ

-568 YKNNNWLDFNAKNIP
+568 YKSNNWLDFNSKSIP

-605 FNKINVLNSKTIS
+605 FNKINVLNSKTVS
-618 EFFDSQEVT
+618 DFFDSQEVT

-655 AFYSSKFPKGIV
+655 AFYSSKFPEGIV
-667 MNEILTRNKYLKHI
+667 MNEILTEKQIFETYNKVK
-681 IKLNKKHD
+681 
-689 Y
+689 

>member
-1 MDKVIKVINL
+1 MDKLIKVINL
-11 LKIAIIFALGLFSTA
+11 LKIAIIFAFGLFSTA

-62 ELEDEW
+62 ELEEEW

-90 NVKDIKILW
+90 NVKDINILW

-174 EKVLSATLNNNI
+174 EKVLSTTLNNNI

-285 VDKNISTNTSLIYLL
+285 VDKNISINTSLIYLL

-344 GIITSFLILGVFFAL
+344 GIISSFLILGAFFAI

-380 FILMIISMF
+380 FILIIISMF
-389 FLNTLGLFQI
+389 FLNTLGLIQI
-399 NLPSFLHSSNIL
+399 NLPSFLSSSKIL
-411 NSGNNFYTKNFFNGF
+411 DSGNNFYTKNFFNGF

-457 IFFFMGIGMSL
+457 IFCFMGIGMSL
-468 PYLVVAFFPGLI
+468 PYLIIAFFPSLI

-492 FKYFLSILLLIT
+492 FKYFLSILLFIT

-525 VLLILISAILK
+525 VLLILISTILK

-551 FFLTPYINSFQ
+551 FFLTPYLNSFQ

-568 YKNNNWLDFNAKNIP
+568 YKSNNWLDFNSKSIP

-605 FNKINVLNSKTIS
+605 FNKINVLNSKTVS
-618 EFFDSQEVT
+618 DFFDSQEVT

-655 AFYSSKFPKGIV
+655 AFYSSKFPEGIV
-667 MNEILTRNKYLKHI
+667 LNEILTEKQIFETYNKVK
-681 IKLNKKHD
+681 
-689 Y
+689 

>member
-1 MDKVIKVINL
+1 MDKVIKIINL
-11 LKIAIIFALGLFSTA
+11 LKILIILAIGLFSTA
-26 GYSLSSDWAISEKS
+26 GYSLSSDWANSEKS
-40 KVRLISPMTSSNN
+40 KVRLISPITASNN
-53 NQLILALEY
+53 NDQLILALEY
-62 ELEDEW
+62 ELEEEW

-114 YKDKVIFPLIVDLED
+114 YKDKVIFPLIVDIED
-129 NQKQTNLNLNI
+129 NQKETNLNLNI
-140 NYLVCKDVCIPGSA
+140 NYLVCRDVCIPGNA
-154 DIFLNIP
+154 NIFLNLP
-161 SGDGEY
+161 SGDGAY

-174 EKVLSATLNNNI
+174 EKVLSTTLNNNI
-186 DFTPISNFSFKAIEN
+186 DFTPISNFSFNAIEN
-201 NNSVI
+201 NNNVI
-206 FDIEISTTSF
+206 FDIEISTSSF

-277 EKSVEIEN
+277 EKNVEIEN
-285 VDKNISTNTSLIYLL
+285 VDKNISINTSLVYLL
-300 LISILGG
+300 LISLLGG

-326 VINTE
+326 VISTE

-344 GIITSFLILGVFFAL
+344 GIITSFLILGAFFAI

-380 FILMIISMF
+380 FILIIISMF

-399 NLPSFLHSSNIL
+399 NLPSFLYSSKIL

-468 PYLVVAFFPGLI
+468 PYLIIAFFPTLI

-492 FKYFLSILLLIT
+492 FKYFLSLLLLVTLI
-504 IVWLLSI
+504 WLLSV
-511 LNNYFNYFFIVTFT
+511 LNNYFNYLFIITFT

-536 FRIYQIPLIISLIII
+536 FRTYQLPLIISLIFI
-551 FFLTPYINSFQ
+551 FFLTPLLNSFQ
-562 KINEEN
+562 KIKEEN
-568 YKNNNWLDFNAKNIP
+568 YKSNKWLDFNSKSIP
-583 EIIANNE
+583 ETIANNE
-590 IVFLDITADWCITCK
+590 IIFLDITADWCITCK
-605 FNKINVLNSKTIS
+605 FNKINVLNSETIS

-655 AFYSSKFPKGIV
+655 AFYSSKFPEGIV
-667 MNEILTRNKYLKHI
+667 MNEILTEKQIFETYNKVK
-681 IKLNKKHD
+681 
-689 Y
+689 

>member
-1 MDKVIKVINL
+1 MDKVIKLINL

-40 KVRLISPMTSSNN
+40 KVRLISPMTASNNN

-62 ELEDEW
+62 ELEEEW

-114 YKDKVIFPLIVDLED
+114 YKDKVIFPLIVDIKD

-140 NYLVCKDVCIPGSA
+140 NYLVCRDICIPGNA
-154 DIFLNIP
+154 DIFLDLP

-186 DFTPISNFSFKAIEN
+186 DFTPISNFSFNAIQN
-201 NNSVI
+201 NNDVI
-206 FDIEISTTSF
+206 FDIEISTSSF
-216 FDDPKIFIHTPFGL
+216 FDDPKMFIHTPFGL

-237 NYSLDFQKLNTSLYY
+237 NYSLDFQKLKTSFNFRL
-252 SADQF
+252 DQF

-277 EKSVEIEN
+277 EKNVEIEN
-285 VDKNISTNTSLIYLL
+285 VDKNISTNNSLLYLL
-300 LISILGG
+300 IISLLGG

-344 GIITSFLILGVFFAL
+344 GIITSFLILGSFFAI

-380 FILMIISMF
+380 FILTIISMF
-389 FLNTLGLFQI
+389 FLNTLGFFQI
-399 NLPSFLHSSNIL
+399 NLPSFLFSSKML

-468 PYLVVAFFPGLI
+468 PYLIIVFFPGLI

-492 FKYFLSILLLIT
+492 FKYFLSILLFIT

-511 LNNYFNYFFIVTFT
+511 LNNYFNYFFILTFT

-536 FRIYQIPLIISLIII
+536 FRIYQTPLIISLIII
-551 FFLTPYINSFQ
+551 FFLTPYLNSFQ

-568 YKNNNWLDFNAKNIP
+568 YKSNNWLDFNSKSIP

-605 FNKINVLNSKTIS
+605 FNKINVLNSKTVS
-618 EFFDSQEVT
+618 DFFDSQEVT

-655 AFYSSKFPKGIV
+655 AFYSSKFPEGIV
-667 MNEILTRNKYLKHI
+667 MNEILTEKQIFETYNKVK
-681 IKLNKKHD
+681 
-689 Y
+689 

>member
-1 MDKVIKVINL
+1 MNKVIKLKNL
-11 LKIAIIFALGLFSTA
+11 LKIAIIFAFGLFSTA
-26 GYSLSSDWAISEKS
+26 GHSLSSDWAISEKS
-40 KVRLISPMTSSNN
+40 KVRLISSMTASNNN

-62 ELEDEW
+62 ELEEEW

-114 YKDKVIFPLIVDLED
+114 YKDKVIFPLIVDIED
-129 NQKQTNLNLNI
+129 SQKETNLNLNI
-140 NYLVCKDVCIPGSA
+140 NYLVCRDVCIPGSA
-154 DIFLNIP
+154 NIFLNIP
-161 SGDGEY
+161 SGDSNY
-167 TDYFFEI
+167 TDYFFDI
-174 EKVLSATLNNNI
+174 EKVLSTTLNNNI
-186 DFTPISNFSFKAIEN
+186 DLTPISNFSFKAIEN
-201 NNSVI
+201 SNNVI
-206 FDIEISTTSF
+206 FDIEISTSSF

-230 PVVEPIN
+230 PVAEPIN
-237 NYSLDFQKLNTSLYY
+237 NYSLNFQKLNTSFNF
-252 SADQF
+252 SPDQF
-257 NEKKFP
+257 NEKDFP
-263 IEIFFYDNNHSFKV
+263 IEIFFYDNNHSFKI
-277 EKSVEIEN
+277 EKNVEIEKI
-285 VDKNISTNTSLIYLL
+285 DKSIYKNNSLVYLI
-300 LISILGG
+300 LISLLGG

-331 DKKIKSSFFITVL
+331 DKKIKSSFLITVL
-344 GIITSFLILGVFFAL
+344 GIITSFLILGTFFAI

-380 FILMIISMF
+380 LILIIISMF

-399 NLPSFLHSSNIL
+399 NLPSYIYSSKIL

-468 PYLVVAFFPGLI
+468 PYLVIVFFPSLI
-480 SFLPRSGKWMIY
+480 SFLPKSGKWMSYI
-492 FKYFLSILLLIT
+492 KYFLSLLLLIT
-504 IVWLLSI
+504 IVWLLGI
-511 LNNYFNYFFIVTFT
+511 LNNYFNYFFIIIFT
-525 VLLILISAILK
+525 ILLVCISIILK
-536 FRIYQIPLIISLIII
+536 FRFYQLYLIIPLIIF
-551 FFLTPYINSFQ
+551 FFLTPVLNSFQ
-562 KINEEN
+562 KNNEDN
-568 YKNNNWLDFNAKNIP
+568 YISNNWLDFNSKSIN

-590 IVFLDITADWCITCK
+590 VVFLDITADWCITCK
-605 FNKINVLNSKTIS
+605 FNKINVLNTETVS
-618 EFFDSQEVT
+618 EFFETQEVT
-627 LIKADWTQPNEKINK
+627 LIKADWTKPNEKINI

-655 AFYSSKFPKGIV
+655 AFYSSKFPEGLI
-667 MNEILTRNKYLKHI
+667 MNEILTEKQIFETYNKVK
-681 IKLNKKHD
+681 
-689 Y
+689 

>member
-40 KVRLISPMTSSNN
+40 KVRLISPMTASNNN

-62 ELEDEW
+62 ELEEEW

-114 YKDKVIFPLIVDLED
+114 YKDKVIFPLIVDIED

-140 NYLVCKDVCIPGSA
+140 NYLVCRDICIPGNA
-154 DIFLNIP
+154 DIFLDLP

-174 EKVLSATLNNNI
+174 EKVLSTTLNNNI

-237 NYSLDFQKLNTSLYY
+237 NYSLDFQKLKTSFNFRL
-252 SADQF
+252 DQF

-277 EKSVEIEN
+277 EKNVEIEN
-285 VDKNISTNTSLIYLL
+285 VDKNISTNNSLLYLL
-300 LISILGG
+300 LISLLGG

-344 GIITSFLILGVFFAL
+344 GIITSFLILGSFFAI

-380 FILMIISMF
+380 FILTIISMF

-399 NLPSFLHSSNIL
+399 NLPSFLSSSKIL

-468 PYLVVAFFPGLI
+468 PYLIIAFFPGLI

-492 FKYFLSILLLIT
+492 FKYFLSILLFIT

-536 FRIYQIPLIISLIII
+536 FRIYQTPLIISLIII
-551 FFLTPYINSFQ
+551 FFLTPYLNSFQ

-568 YKNNNWLDFNAKNIP
+568 YKSNNWLDFNSKSIP
-583 EIIANNE
+583 EIIVNNE

-605 FNKINVLNSKTIS
+605 FNKINVLNSKTVS
-618 EFFDSQEVT
+618 DFFDSQEVT

-655 AFYSSKFPKGIV
+655 AFYSSKFPEGIV
-667 MNEILTRNKYLKHI
+667 MNEILTEKQIFETYNKVK
-681 IKLNKKHD
+681 
-689 Y
+689 

>member
-1 MDKVIKVINL
+1 MDKLIKVINL
-11 LKIAIIFALGLFSTA
+11 LKIAIIFAIGLFSTA

-40 KVRLISPMTSSNN
+40 KVRLISPMTASNNN

-62 ELEDEW
+62 ELEEEW

-114 YKDKVIFPLIVDLED
+114 YKDKVIFPLIVDIED

-140 NYLVCKDVCIPGSA
+140 NYLVCRDICIPGNA
-154 DIFLNIP
+154 DIFLDLP

-174 EKVLSATLNNNI
+174 EKVLSTTLNNNI
-186 DFTPISNFSFKAIEN
+186 DFTPISNFSFNAIQN
-201 NNSVI
+201 NNDVI
-206 FDIEISTTSF
+206 FDIEITTSSF

-237 NYSLDFQKLNTSLYY
+237 NYSLDFQKLKTSFNFRL
-252 SADQF
+252 DQF

-277 EKSVEIEN
+277 EKNVEIEN
-285 VDKNISTNTSLIYLL
+285 VDKNISTNNSLLYLL
-300 LISILGG
+300 LISLLGG

-344 GIITSFLILGVFFAL
+344 GIITSFLILGSFFAI

-380 FILMIISMF
+380 FILTIISMF

-399 NLPSFLHSSNIL
+399 NLPSFLFSSKIL

-468 PYLVVAFFPGLI
+468 PYLIIAFFPGLI

-492 FKYFLSILLLIT
+492 FKYFLSILLFIT

-536 FRIYQIPLIISLIII
+536 FRIYQLPLIISLIII
-551 FFLTPYINSFQ
+551 FFLTPYLNSFQ

-568 YKNNNWLDFNAKNIP
+568 YKSNNWLDFNSKSIP

-590 IVFLDITADWCITCK
+590 IIFLDITADWCITCK
-605 FNKINVLNSKTIS
+605 FNKINVLNSKTVS
-618 EFFDSQEVT
+618 DFFDSQEVI

-655 AFYSSKFPKGIV
+655 AFYSSKFPEGIV
-667 MNEILTRNKYLKHI
+667 MNEILTEKQIFETYNKVK
-681 IKLNKKHD
+681 
-689 Y
+689 

>member
-40 KVRLISPMTSSNN
+40 KVRLISPMTASNNN

-62 ELEDEW
+62 ELEEEW

-99 PEPIEFEI
+99 PEPLEFEI

-114 YKDKVIFPLIVDLED
+114 YKDKVIFPLIVDIKD

-140 NYLVCKDVCIPGSA
+140 NYLVCRDICIPGNA
-154 DIFLNIP
+154 DIFLDLP

-174 EKVLSATLNNNI
+174 EKVLSTTLNNNI
-186 DFTPISNFSFKAIEN
+186 DFTPISNFSFNAIQN
-201 NNSVI
+201 NNDVI
-206 FDIEISTTSF
+206 FDIEISTSSY

-237 NYSLDFQKLNTSLYY
+237 NYSLDFQKLKTSFNFKL
-252 SADQF
+252 DQF

-263 IEIFFYDNNHSFKV
+263 IEIFFYDNNHSFKF
-277 EKSVEIEN
+277 EKNVEIEN
-285 VDKNISTNTSLIYLL
+285 VDKNISTNNSLLYLL
-300 LISILGG
+300 LISLLGG

-344 GIITSFLILGVFFAL
+344 GIITSFLILGSFFAI

-380 FILMIISMF
+380 FILTIISMF

-399 NLPSFLHSSNIL
+399 YLPSFLFSSKIL

-468 PYLVVAFFPGLI
+468 PYLIIAFFPGLI

-492 FKYFLSILLLIT
+492 FKYFLSILLFIT

-536 FRIYQIPLIISLIII
+536 FRIYQTPLIISLIII
-551 FFLTPYINSFQ
+551 FFLTPYLNSFQ

-568 YKNNNWLDFNAKNIP
+568 YASNNWLDFNSKSIP

-605 FNKINVLNSKTIS
+605 FNKINVLNSKTVS
-618 EFFDSQEVT
+618 DFFDSQEVT

-655 AFYSSKFPKGIV
+655 AFYSSKFPEGIV
-667 MNEILTRNKYLKHI
+667 MNEILTEKQIFETYNK
-681 IKLNKKHD
+681 IK
-689 Y
+689 

>member
-1 MDKVIKVINL
+1 MDKVIKVKNL
-11 LKIAIIFALGLFSTA
+11 LKTAIIFALGLFSTA

-40 KVRLISPMTSSNN
+40 KVRLISPMTATNNN

-62 ELEDEW
+62 ELEEEW

-114 YKDKVIFPLIVDLED
+114 YKDKVTFPLIVDIED
-129 NQKQTNLNLNI
+129 NKKQTNLNLNI
-140 NYLVCKDVCIPGSA
+140 NYLVCRDVCIPGNA
-154 DIFLNIP
+154 DIFLNLP
-161 SGDGEY
+161 SGDAAY
-167 TDYFFEI
+167 TDYYFEI
-174 EKVLSATLNNNI
+174 EKVLSTTLNNNI
-186 DFTPISNFSFKAIEN
+186 DFTPISNFSFKAVEN
-201 NNSVI
+201 NNNVT
-206 FDIEISTTSF
+206 FDIEISTSSF

-237 NYSLDFQKLNTSLYY
+237 NYSFDFQKLKTSFNF
-252 SADQF
+252 STDQF
-257 NEKKFP
+257 NKKKFP

-277 EKSVEIEN
+277 EKNVEIEN
-285 VDKNISTNTSLIYLL
+285 VDKNISINTSLVYLL
-300 LISILGG
+300 LLSLLGG

-331 DKKIKSSFFITVL
+331 DKKIKSSFFITVF
-344 GIITSFLILGVFFAL
+344 GIITSFLILGTFFAI

-380 FILMIISMF
+380 FIMIIISMF

-399 NLPSFLHSSNIL
+399 NLPSFLYSTKFL

-468 PYLVVAFFPGLI
+468 PYLVIAFFPSLI

-504 IVWLLSI
+504 IIWLLSI
-511 LNNYFNYFFIVTFT
+511 LNNYFNYYFIVTFT
-525 VLLILISAILK
+525 SLLILISAILK
-536 FRIYQIPLIISLIII
+536 FRIYQLPLIISLTII
-551 FFLTPYINSFQ
+551 FFLTPLLNSFQ

-568 YKNNNWLDFNAKNIP
+568 YKNNNWLDFNAKSIP
-583 EIIANNE
+583 EIIFNNE
-590 IVFLDITADWCITCK
+590 VVFLDITADWCITCK
-605 FNKINVLNSKTIS
+605 FNKINVLNSERVS
-618 EFFDSQEVT
+618 EFFDKQEVI
-627 LIKADWTQPNEKINK
+627 LIKADWTQPNEKITK

-655 AFYSSKFPKGIV
+655 AFYSSKFPEGIV
-667 MNEILTRNKYLKHI
+667 MNEILTEKQIFETYNKVK
-681 IKLNKKHD
+681 
-689 Y
+689 

>member
-11 LKIAIIFALGLFSTA
+11 LKIAIIFAIGLFSTA

-40 KVRLISPMTSSNN
+40 KVRLISPMTASNNN

-62 ELEDEW
+62 ELEEEW

-114 YKDKVIFPLIVDLED
+114 YKDKVIFPLIVDIED

-140 NYLVCKDVCIPGSA
+140 NYLVCRDICIPGNA
-154 DIFLNIP
+154 DIFLDLP

-174 EKVLSATLNNNI
+174 EKVLSTTLNNNI

-237 NYSLDFQKLNTSLYY
+237 NYSLDFQKLKTSFNFRL
-252 SADQF
+252 DQF

-277 EKSVEIEN
+277 EKNVEIEN
-285 VDKNISTNTSLIYLL
+285 VDKNIFTNNSLLYLL
-300 LISILGG
+300 LISLLGG

-344 GIITSFLILGVFFAL
+344 GIITSFLILGSFFAI

-380 FILMIISMF
+380 FILTIISMF

-399 NLPSFLHSSNIL
+399 NLPSFLSSSKIL

-468 PYLVVAFFPGLI
+468 PYLIIAFFPGLI

-492 FKYFLSILLLIT
+492 FKYFLSILLFIT

-536 FRIYQIPLIISLIII
+536 FRIYQTPLIISLIII
-551 FFLTPYINSFQ
+551 FFLTPYLNSFQ

-568 YKNNNWLDFNAKNIP
+568 YKSNNWLDFNSKSIP

-590 IVFLDITADWCITCK
+590 IIFLDITADWCITCK
-605 FNKINVLNSKTIS
+605 FNKINVLNSKTVS
-618 EFFDSQEVT
+618 DFFDSQEVT

-655 AFYSSKFPKGIV
+655 AFYSSKFPEGIV
-667 MNEILTRNKYLKHI
+667 MNEILTEKQIFETYNKVK
-681 IKLNKKHD
+681 
-689 Y
+689 

>member
-11 LKIAIIFALGLFSTA
+11 LKIAIILALGLFSPA

-40 KVRLISPMTSSNN
+40 KVRLISPMTASNNN

-62 ELEDEW
+62 ELEDGW

-75 GGGGFPQKIIWNNSS
+75 GGGGFPQKIVWNNSS

-114 YKDKVIFPLIVDLED
+114 YKDKVIFPLIVDIED
-129 NQKQTNLNLNI
+129 NQIQTNLNLNI
-140 NYLVCKDVCIPGSA
+140 NYLVCRDVCIPGNA
-154 DIFLNIP
+154 DIFLNLP
-161 SGDGEY
+161 SGDGAY

-174 EKVLSATLNNNI
+174 EKVLSTTLNNNI
-186 DFTPISNFSFKAIEN
+186 DLTPISNFSFKAIEKSN
-201 NNSVI
+201 DVI
-206 FDIEISTTSF
+206 FDIEISTSSF

-237 NYSLDFQKLNTSLYY
+237 NYSLDFQKLKTSFNFR
-252 SADQF
+252 SDQF

-277 EKSVEIEN
+277 EKNVEIEN
-285 VDKNISTNTSLIYLL
+285 VDKNISINNSILYLL
-300 LISILGG
+300 LISLLGG

-344 GIITSFLILGVFFAL
+344 GIITSFLILGSFFAI

-380 FILMIISMF
+380 FILTIISMF

-399 NLPSFLHSSNIL
+399 NLPSFLYSSKIL

-457 IFFFMGIGMSL
+457 IFFLMGIGMSI
-468 PYLVVAFFPGLI
+468 PYLVIAFFPSLI

-511 LNNYFNYFFIVTFT
+511 LNNYFNYFFVVTFT
-525 VLLILISAILK
+525 LLLILISTILK
-536 FRIYQIPLIISLIII
+536 FKIYQIPLIISLIII
-551 FFLTPYINSFQ
+551 FFLTPYLNFFK

-568 YKNNNWLDFNAKNIP
+568 YKSNDWLDFNSKSIP

-590 IVFLDITADWCITCK
+590 IIFLDITADWCITCK
-605 FNKINVLNSKTIS
+605 FNKINVLNSETVS
-618 EFFDSQEVT
+618 DFFDSQEVT

-655 AFYSSKFPKGIV
+655 AFYSSKFPEGIV
-667 MNEILTRNKYLKHI
+667 MNEILTEKQIFETYNKVK
-681 IKLNKKHD
+681 
-689 Y
+689 

>member
-11 LKIAIIFALGLFSTA
+11 LKIAIILALGLFSPA

-40 KVRLISPMTSSNN
+40 KVRLISPMTASNNN

-62 ELEDEW
+62 ELEEEW

-114 YKDKVIFPLIVDLED
+114 YKDKVIFPLIVDIED

-140 NYLVCKDVCIPGSA
+140 NYLVCRDICIPGNA
-154 DIFLNIP
+154 DIFLDLP

-174 EKVLSATLNNNI
+174 EKVLSTTLNNNI
-186 DFTPISNFSFKAIEN
+186 DFTPISNFSFNAIQN
-201 NNSVI
+201 NNDVI
-206 FDIEISTTSF
+206 FDIEITTSSF

-237 NYSLDFQKLNTSLYY
+237 NYSLDFQKLKTSFNFRL
-252 SADQF
+252 DQF

-277 EKSVEIEN
+277 EKNVEIEN
-285 VDKNISTNTSLIYLL
+285 VDKNISTNNSLLYLL
-300 LISILGG
+300 LISLLGG

-344 GIITSFLILGVFFAL
+344 GIITSFLILGSFFAI

-380 FILMIISMF
+380 FILTIISMF

-399 NLPSFLHSSNIL
+399 NLPSFLYSSKIL

-468 PYLVVAFFPGLI
+468 PYLIIAFFPGLI

-492 FKYFLSILLLIT
+492 FKYFLSILLFIT

-551 FFLTPYINSFQ
+551 FFLTPYLNSFQ

-568 YKNNNWLDFNAKNIP
+568 YKSNNWLDFNSKSIP

-590 IVFLDITADWCITCK
+590 IIFLDITADWCITCK
-605 FNKINVLNSKTIS
+605 FNKINVLNSKTVS
-618 EFFDSQEVT
+618 DFFDSQEVT

-655 AFYSSKFPKGIV
+655 AFYSSKFPEGIV
-667 MNEILTRNKYLKHI
+667 MNEILTEKQIFETYNKVK
-681 IKLNKKHD
+681 
-689 Y
+689 